1 LLQPSEP
8 PPSSRS
14 SFGLYD
20 VFAGSEGLRAGWG
33 LLLFVVVWMLLRML
47 LHPLIRS
54 LAHGIQN
61 PAQPM
66 TPLYVIVA
74 EASSLACVSASTWL
88 MARIEGRRF
97 RDYGLNDK
105 QLGRQFAMGSAWG
118 VMLLSALVL
127 CLHLVGALTFDGWQL
142 SGWNAIGYAV
152 AWLFGFL
159 LVGLFEELL
168 FRGYPQ
174 FTLSRGIGG
183 ICHQMGLRYATATG
197 FWTAALVTS
206 CLFGYVHRS
215 NSGESSV
222 GLISAGLIA
231 LVFCISI
238 WRTGSLWWAIGF
250 HAAWDWMESFFY
262 GVGNSGT
269 MVRGQLIATHPIG
282 RATISGGTTG
292 PEGSILV
299 LPVVILGACAV
310 LFTLPRTGAVEA
322 VLPSRDATH
331 ENSALD

>member
-1 LLQPSEP
+1 
-8 PPSSRS
+8 
-14 SFGLYD
+14 
-20 VFAGSEGLRAGWG
+20 
-33 LLLFVVVWMLLRML
+33 
-47 LHPLIRS
+47 
-54 LAHGIQN
+54 
-61 PAQPM
+61 
-66 TPLYVIVA
+66 
-74 EASSLACVSASTWL
+74 

-269 MVRGQLIATHPIG
+269 MIRGQLIATHPIG